1 MKLIPGILYFLIVSS
16 LLLASC
22 EKQVPD
28 TINPDLATAD
38 GIIKEYVAVQSEIN
52 EILNIAADV
61 LIQHKKTI
69 DEVASK
75 PIADPTPITYD
86 DCNASVLVRKI
97 VGDSIEIKVAYK
109 DLGCRNSVSQKVR
122 QDTLTIKQAGNLG
135 YLVAGHQ
142 MFVNF
147 KAFQIGTRILSGKL
161 SVKNVSKSAGF
172 TVTDTLKQQI
182 VLQGINL
189 NNAGT
194 IIKLTTGYHERG
206 LVSGLVSRSMGDD
219 VYWADTTH
227 YTMEGN
233 SGSYI
238 VTHNKTANSSLRF
251 DYRCLRNQ
259 VFHPSQGNIQVLF
272 NIPNRDSAK
281 DTADVDFGNGTC
293 DPFKKI
299 TVK

>member
-1 MKLIPGILYFLIVSS
+1 MKLIPGILYLLIVSS
-16 LLLASC
+16 VLLASC
-22 EKQVPD
+22 EKQVSD

-38 GIIKEYVAVQSEIN
+38 GIIEEYVVVQSEIN

-75 PIADPTPITYD
+75 PMATPNPITYD
-86 DCNASVLVRKI
+86 DCNASVLIRKT
-97 VGDSIEIKVAYK
+97 VSDSIEIKVVYK
-109 DLGCRNSVSQKVR
+109 DSGCRNSISQKIR

-142 MFVNF
+142 MVVSF

-172 TVTDTLKQQI
+172 TVTDTVKQQI
-182 VLQGINL
+182 MLQNINL
-189 NNAGT
+189 NNAGS

-206 LVSGLVSRSMGDD
+206 LISGLVSRSIGDD
-219 VYWADTTH
+219 IYWADTTH
-227 YTMEGN
+227 YAMEGN
-233 SGSYI
+233 NGNYI

-272 NIPNRDSAK
+272 NIPDRDPAK
-281 DTADVDFGNGTC
+281 DTADVNFGTGTC
-293 DPFKKI
+293 DPFKEI